1 MSYGIPLL
9 LLLPWLLSL
18 ATATPLSPMLTLRTR
33 AWSWF
38 NASSANAS
46 NRASRGPCIH
56 VSFIN
61 GIYHSDEDWRR
72 ITANLS
78 ALFGCEVRAFYNPSS
93 GYWIKDA
100 TKAGYEL
107 IRRPADTD
115 TVLRLA
121 EHFRSM
127 LDAMGP
133 SDRIL
138 HLAHSGGAIITY
150 LCAKHHLLKNETD
163 RIDVTTFGGGRSITR
178 KYFSG
183 RIVNYYARNDPLLF
197 VDMRANALLKRAAN
211 ESFHEVIYTKH
222 NTTFVFVEGK
232 SNNPVLDHSM
242 EGVTY
247 LTALEREAQLRRR
260 REYLMYFEQ
269 AVFPKQAIRT
279 LRKLAANMTG
289 QHHFFSRGFSASS
302 SISSWSWM
310 KGSAHWDNGTLR
322 ALRKAAARLTGR
334 RYFFSAG
341 KRAQQLVIIA
351 VG

>member
-1 MSYGIPLL
+1 MAALLVFTLL
-9 LLLPWLLSL
+9 LTL
-18 ATATPLSPMLTLRTR
+18 AAPAPLSPVVQPIS
-33 AWSWF
+33 SWRWLNLSLS
-38 NASSANAS
+38 NATEKVSWHP
-46 NRASRGPCIH
+46 RIH

-121 EHFRSM
+121 EHFRSI
-127 LDAMGP
+127 LCSMGP

-197 VDMRANALLKRAAN
+197 VDMRANTLLKRAAN

-222 NTTFVFVEGK
+222 NTTFVFVEGR

-242 EGVTY
+242 EGITY
-247 LTALEREAQLRRR
+247 LTALEREAQLKRR

-269 AVFPKQAIRT
+269 AMYPKQVVRRF
-279 LRKLAANMTG
+279 RKWAANITG
-289 QHHFFSRGFSASS
+289 QHHFFSRQLSTG
-302 SISSWSWM
+302 ITTKQWSWLPRSSYW
-310 KGSAHWDNGTLR
+310 GNSTLR
-322 ALRKAAARLTGR
+322 AVRKAAARLTGR
-334 RYFFSAG
+334 RFFFSSG
-341 KRAQQLVIIA
+341 KRAPLVIIA